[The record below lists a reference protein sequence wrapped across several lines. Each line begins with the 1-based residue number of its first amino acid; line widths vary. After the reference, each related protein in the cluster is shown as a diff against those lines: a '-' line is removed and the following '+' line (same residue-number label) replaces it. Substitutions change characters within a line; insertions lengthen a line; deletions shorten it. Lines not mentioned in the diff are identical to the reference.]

1 MDDPVAI
8 ADLAGLV
15 NLSPGHFA
23 RMFLRTLG
31 MTPHRWLL
39 TCRIE
44 RAKTL
49 LKGSL
54 PLVEVASTCGFV
66 DQSHFTNVFRGLEGV
81 TPGAW
86 RRGLN

>member
-1 MDDPVAI
+1 MNDPVAI

-15 NLSPGHFA
+15 KPLAQP
-23 RMFLRTLG
+23 LRAHVPAHPRHD
-31 MTPHRWLL
+31 PHRWLL
-39 TCRIE
+39 TRRIE

-66 DQSHFTNVFRGLEGV
+66 DQSHFTKVFRGLEGV

-86 RRGLN
+86 RGA